1 MLFTP
6 LSVSISPTLKRPSVQ
21 AFERFIGDVVKS
33 PSKLN
38 NVTENQNDYT
48 LDIDVPGVSKSDL
61 MIKIEDQIVRIETQA
76 EAPRKYNL
84 SFELPVAIDSAASQA
99 KLENGVLQLILT
111 KKQALSNVA
120 LLQIQ

>member
-1 MLFTP
+1 
-6 LSVSISPTLKRPSVQ
+6 VQ

-48 LDIDVPGVSKSDL
+48 LEIDVPGVSKSDL